1 MKNPPRGVF
10 PGSLLRR
17 DMATISEND
26 IELLDRWDIPG
37 PRYTSYPTALCFH
50 DGFRETEYRAEVAQ
64 RRTEAGNE
72 PLSLYV
78 HLPFCEKLCFFCG
91 CNKWVTL
98 NREKIDRYVDDLLL
112 EIAMEREIHGPR
124 PVEQLHWGG
133 GTPTWLDAEQRMRV
147 MDALKAAFPFLPD
160 GESEISIEADP
171 RNLPEG
177 TVTGLRELGFNRL
190 SLGVQDFD
198 LAVQEAVNRVQPAE
212 LSLRAIDEARAAG
225 FHGVSVDLIYGLP
238 KQTEASFRRTVEG
251 VAQAAPDRISIFSY
265 FHRPQMFSPQ
275 KCIEEGD
282 LPTPE
287 VKRMLFAAAVDVL
300 TSHGYTALGMDHF
313 VREGDDLLEAARA
326 GTMHRNFQGCSTRAD
341 RDLVALGVTA
351 IGRTDGAFWQ
361 KSKDLKEWAESVRAG
376 RLPIARGLQLTD
388 EDKLRR
394 EIIASVM
401 CRLELVFDDFAD
413 RVPNFP
419 KRFEKELALL
429 KPMVD
434 DKLLEIDE
442 KGLRVKP
449 LGRFVV
455 KIIAG
460 AFDEH
465 TPPGLAKISGRQAT

>member
-1 MKNPPRGVF
+1 
-10 PGSLLRR
+10 
-17 DMATISEND
+17 MATISEND

-326 GTMHRNFQGCSTRAD
+326 GTMHRNFQGYSTRAD

>member
-1 MKNPPRGVF
+1 MKNHPRGIL
-10 PGSLLRR
+10 PKSLVRR
-17 DMATISEND
+17 SMASISEDN
-26 IELLDRWDIPG
+26 IALLDRWDIPG

-50 DGFRETEYRAEVAQ
+50 DGFRETEYRAEAAK
-64 RRTEAGNE
+64 RRAEAAEE

-91 CNKWVTL
+91 CNKWITL

-133 GTPTWLDAEQRMRV
+133 GTPTWLDADQRKRLME
-147 MDALKAAFPFLPD
+147 ALKAAFPFLPD
-160 GESEISIEADP
+160 GDSEISIEADP
-171 RNLPEG
+171 RNLQEG
-177 TVTGLRELGFNRL
+177 TVAGLRDIGFNRL

-212 LSLRAIDEARAAG
+212 LSLRAIAEARACG

-238 KQTEASFRRTVEG
+238 KQTEDSFRRTVEG
-251 VAQAAPDRISIFSY
+251 VAAAAPDRISIFSY
-265 FHRPQMFSPQ
+265 FHRPEMFSPQ
-275 KCIEEGD
+275 KCIEDGD

-287 VKRMLFAAAVDVL
+287 VKRTLFAAAVDVL
-300 TSHGYTALGMDHF
+300 TSNGYTPLGMDHF
-313 VREGDDLLEAARA
+313 VREGDDLLKASLA
-326 GTMHRNFQGCSTRAD
+326 GTMHRNFQGYSTRAN

-361 KSKDLKEWAESVRAG
+361 KSKDLNEWAESVRAG
-376 RLPIARGLQLTD
+376 RLPIARGLRLTD

-401 CRLELVFDDFAD
+401 CRLELVFDEFAD
-413 RVPNFP
+413 RAPDFT

-434 DKLLEIDE
+434 DNLLEIDD
-442 KGLRVKP
+442 KGLRVNP

-465 TPPGLAKISGRQAT
+465 TPPGLAKISGCPAT